1 MRSELPKKRLCSD
14 KTISSLLNQNDGNR
28 FFVDGPSAY
37 TSPFFKNLMIFLVE
51 TSRWNQRI
59 EALSITNKYKQP
71 KPNSGPLLYVLDHIP
86 LKRDIPGEKSGNV
99 SHQNQSTAKGT
110 EVHGFLGMDPFHGNI
125 SWQLSRLSGF

>member
-51 TSRWNQRI
+51 TLPRFAKDRGFK
-59 EALSITNKYKQP
+59 ALSITNTNNQQ
-71 KPNSGPLLYVLDHIP
+71 PNSGANTVC
-86 LKRDIPGEKSGNV
+86 
-99 SHQNQSTAKGT
+99 T
-110 EVHGFLGMDPFHGNI
+110 
-125 SWQLSRLSGF
+125 